1 VFSYRI
7 LRINNFIELNLKKV
21 KNMDVTIP
29 LVLVLKRNLEH
40 LFSYYEQHLEPSMQK
55 EVKDKDQL
63 KKVRKVYDELNL
75 EYQKIYEGE
84 LPNFFI
90 DSDEKQNKRKI
101 VKNIILISDLAIQEL
116 IETIAQLFKPEIS
129 GSSIFERYISRKE
142 QSMELKKRLTKLN
155 QKINDYFN
163 KKGNVKQEDVLFDL
177 NLFIENNVN
186 YLSFKEWNKF
196 LRYYDNL
203 IKINFT
209 SEFDLN
215 LKSFN
220 SFVASL
226 LKDLE
231 NQDK

>member
-1 VFSYRI
+1 MVM
-7 LRINNFIELNLKKV
+7 EA
-21 KNMDVTIP
+21 
-29 LVLVLKRNLEH
+29 
-40 LFSYYEQHLEPSMQK
+40 
-55 EVKDKDQL
+55 QL
-63 KKVRKVYDELNL
+63 SKNL

-84 LPNFFI
+84 LPNFFAE
-90 DSDEKQNKRKI
+90 SDEKLNKRKI
-101 VKNIILISDLAIQEL
+101 IKNIILISDLAIQDL

-129 GSSIFERYISRKE
+129 GSNIFERYISRKE
-142 QSMELKKRLTKLN
+142 QSRELKNKLTKLN

-163 KKGNVKQEDVLFDL
+163 KKGNLTQEDILFDL
-177 NLFIENNVN
+177 NLFIETNVN

-203 IKINFT
+203 IKINFS

-226 LKDLE
+226 LKDLTG
-231 NQDK
+231 QDK